1 MKRFTAF
8 LLSCSLLLALL
19 SSCGQKTAESAP
31 IPASVPDSAAEPQD
45 VQVPPYYSVEYLT
58 PGEAFGNS
66 DDCLWYEG
74 RFLCTDRENRNDQYP
89 RILYWADPNEG
100 DGQDLPLDLTG
111 NEAIMAYC
119 AGGDGNVYVIL
130 SDVIPDV
137 LEGPEG
143 LTWDGFASS
152 RLLCLDQS
160 GQLLFEMPLPQDGGA
175 SYGAVTATANG
186 TIYAAR
192 HQYDP
197 ETGFFSEHYLDLL
210 DQTGTVESFS
220 IPELV
225 GSDQAVLG
233 GFLTAQD
240 GSLLLQI
247 QVNDWPRL
255 YGFDPTVKALTD
267 PYFETSSDM
276 MWPTLCPGGF
286 GADYYSLDE
295 NTGLIS
301 YTLSGETHSYF
312 KLTELPST
320 VPEDARLIAVPEENV
335 WLFQVMVNS
344 SVYLLRVT
352 GLWEQPPESEKIQL
366 ILGAT
371 QDHLGSTSLSDTVVA
386 FNILNP
392 DYELVLR
399 DYSGGDPFKSSE
411 DIREQLNLD
420 IINGDGPDILLL
432 DGYDLSCD
440 TYAGN
445 GFLRDLYS
453 LMDGDPEFDRSG
465 YLENVWQAC
474 ENQGKLYGLVPSFT
488 VATVVTS
495 RDYIDVPEGWTP
507 TEFQQVAA
515 ASDIP
520 LMEGLAP
527 NLSYTDSFLANY
539 LLGDGLQNYID
550 GDTCDFAS
558 GEFAAMLELLKGDYP
573 VLEEPETVDESLRVK
588 SGQVLMQMTFLSSPE
603 QLQSMKFEYGDNY
616 ALTGYPSPN
625 RSKIS
630 ISLMYGALGISQETA
645 HPEACWSFLKM
656 VLEATDQKLSEGWG
670 IGFST
675 NRAVLTEAL
684 RRTTLPADDPD
695 AYNLETSYGTET
707 ETVDVTLE
715 PLTQAEAEE
724 FLALIESTACTMV
737 DAETRA
743 IVQEEVPAFFDGD
756 KTAQQVAEIIQ
767 NRVQLHLWEQA

>member
-1 MKRFTAF
+1 MKRLTA
-8 LLSCSLLLALL
+8 LMLALTLLLCG
-19 SSCGQKTAESAP
+19 CGQKTAESAP
-31 IPASVPDSAAEPQD
+31 IPASVPDSAAESQD
-45 VQVPPYYSVEYLT
+45 AQVPPYYSVEYLI

-66 DDCLWYEG
+66 DECLWYDG

-89 RILYWADPNEG
+89 RILYWADPYEGGGEEIPLELNE
-100 DGQDLPLDLTG
+100 
-111 NEAIMAYC
+111 NEYILSYC
-119 AGGDGNVYVIL
+119 AGNDGNVYVIL
-130 SDVIPDV
+130 SDVIPDA

-143 LTWDGFASS
+143 LTWDSFSSS
-152 RLLCLDQS
+152 RLLCFDRS
-160 GQLLFEMPLPQDGGA
+160 GQLLFETPLQQDGGA
-175 SYGAVTATANG
+175 SYGAVTVTADG
-186 TIYAAR
+186 TIYTAR

-197 ETGFFSEHYLDLL
+197 ETGFFSDSYLERL
-210 DQTGTVESFS
+210 DKTGTVESFS

-225 GSDQAVLG
+225 GAEEAGLS

-240 GSLLLQI
+240 GSLLLEV

-255 YGFDPTVKALTD
+255 YGFDLEAKALTG

-286 GADYYSLDE
+286 GADFYSLDE
-295 NTGLIS
+295 NTGLIF

-320 VPEDARLIAVPEENV
+320 VPDSARLIAVPDENV
-335 WLFQVMVNS
+335 WLFRVMVNS
-344 SVYLLRVT
+344 SVYLVRVT
-352 GLWEQPPESEKIQL
+352 GLWEQPPESERTQL

-371 QDHLGSTSLSDTVVA
+371 QDHLGSTSLSDAVVA

-392 DYELVLR
+392 DYGLVLR
-399 DYSGGDPFKSSE
+399 DYSGGDPFTPSE

-432 DGYDLSCD
+432 DGYNLSCD

-445 GFLRDLYS
+445 GFLRDLYP

-474 ENQGKLYGLVPSFT
+474 ENQGQLYGLVPSFR
-488 VATVVTS
+488 VDTVVTS
-495 RDYIDVPEGWTP
+495 RDYIDVPAGWTP
-507 TEFQQVAA
+507 SECQQIAA

-520 LMEGLAP
+520 LMVGISPTLAYT
-527 NLSYTDSFLANY
+527 NWYLSKY
-539 LLGDGLQNYID
+539 LLGDGLQDYID

-573 VLEEPETVDESLRVK
+573 VLEEPETVEESLRVK
-588 SGQVLMQMTFLSSPE
+588 SGQVLMEGRTLVVPDE
-603 QLQSMKFEYGDNY
+603 LNALKFEYGDNY
-616 ALTGYPSPN
+616 VLTGYPSPS

-630 ISLMYGALGISQETA
+630 ISLMFGALGISQETEY
-645 HPEACWSFLKM
+645 PEVCWSFLKM

-695 AYNLETSYGTET
+695 AYNLETSYGTDT
-707 ETVDVTLE
+707 ETVEVTLE

-724 FLALIESTACTMV
+724 FQALIESAECTLV

-767 NRVQLHLWEQA
+767 NRVQLHLWEQG